1 MVILNPVPRNPL
13 RALGSAGLWDGCAH
27 LATDAVAGFVG
38 MVVLFLFG
46 ISLCLVP
53 FGFVGVPL
61 VVASVWLL
69 MQLAS
74 AERTRFAATCGW
86 NIPAPAIP
94 YLPKSP
100 LKAMRIALRSR
111 EMWRLCLY
119 FLLLI
124 PVATGT
130 FIGVALAW
138 ALPVMLAFLPT
149 YYWALASGRAQVG
162 PFMVTN
168 FGSSLIVAAFA
179 IATGLFISPLFV
191 RALVAIDLYMARQ
204 LLAAPV
210 DEQLTQRVEELTE
223 SRARV
228 VDAAEAERRRIERD
242 LHDGAQQRL
251 VAMQMTLGRLRS
263 RLRTTG
269 DEESIALIDD
279 ARREARQ
286 AIGEIRDLTRG
297 LHPPVLTDRGLDAAL
312 SAIAARAPIPVSVD
326 VQTTPRPS
334 ITVEAIAYFVVT
346 EALTNVVKHAAATRA
361 TVTIRRTEDILLI
374 AVGDDGRGGANP
386 AVGTGLAGLADR
398 VAGVDGTLRV
408 DSPGGG
414 PTVVEVELPCGS

>member
-1 MVILNPVPRNPL
+1 
-13 RALGSAGLWDGCAH
+13 
-27 LATDAVAGFVG
+27 
-38 MVVLFLFG
+38 MVVLSVLVL
-46 ISLCLVP
+46 SLCLVP

-69 MQLAS
+69 LQLGS
-74 AERTRFAATCGW
+74 AERIRFAATCGW
-86 NIPAPAIP
+86 NVPPP
-94 YLPKSP
+94 HYPGLPKSP
-100 LKAMRIALRSR
+100 LKAMRIAMHSR
-111 EMWRLCLY
+111 EIWRLCLY

-130 FIGVALAW
+130 FIGVAFAW
-138 ALPVMLAFLPT
+138 ALPVMLVFLPT
-149 YYWALASGRAQVG
+149 YYWALPSGRAQVG

-168 FGSSLIVAAFA
+168 FGSSLIVAA
-179 IATGLFISPLFV
+179 IAVLTGLFISPLFV
-191 RALVAIDLYMARQ
+191 RALVGIDLYMAGR
-204 LLAAPV
+204 LIAAPA
-210 DEQLTQRVEELTE
+210 DQQLTQRVEELTE

-263 RLRTTG
+263 RMRAAE
-269 DEESIALIDD
+269 DEESIALIDE

-312 SAIAARAPIPVSVD
+312 SGIAARAPIPVSVD
-326 VQTTPRPS
+326 VQATPRPS

-346 EALTNVVKHAAATRA
+346 EALTNVVKHASATRA
-361 TVTIRRTEDILLI
+361 TVSIRRADDRLFVVI
-374 AVGDDGRGGANP
+374 GDDGRGGADP
-386 AVGTGLAGLADR
+386 ALGTGLAGLADR
-398 VAGVDGTLRV
+398 VAGVDGSLRV
-408 DSPGGG
+408 NSPVGG
-414 PTVVEVELPCGS
+414 PTVIEVELPCGS